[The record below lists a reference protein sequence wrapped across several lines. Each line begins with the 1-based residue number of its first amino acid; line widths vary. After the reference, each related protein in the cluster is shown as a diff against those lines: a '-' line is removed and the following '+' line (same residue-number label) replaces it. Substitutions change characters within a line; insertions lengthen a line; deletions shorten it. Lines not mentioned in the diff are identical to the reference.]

1 MHDGFGCSFAMH
13 GVMDFVLHLF
23 EERNGY
29 GGIGIIVDAGR
40 INFKHLPIEDLFGS
54 TDVTNAF
61 EQLLKVPA
69 ATEILQ
75 PIVIHGKAFFQIFLQ
90 DAGCPDAKLNAA
102 LRFHAVAHGD
112 DDVEVVEHHG
122 LIGIWNVHFLHI
134 AFFIQ
139 FAFRK
144 HLLNVPADDGSVA
157 LKKRGHLLS
166 GKPHGILIEGS
177 LYLCQTVGCRIDNHV
192 VCHDSIFLPAIINH
206 QFHYTIKVDQ
216 SVKKLEDIS
225 VKGGLMNTNMNI
237 QRISIDRLKPAKYNP
252 RKDLKP
258 GDPAYEKIKRSL
270 HEFGYVDP
278 VIWNEVTGNIVG
290 GHQRYKV
297 LTAEGATEIDCVVVH
312 IENPQEEKALNIAL
326 NKAVG
331 EWEPVAL
338 ADLLNDLK
346 LSGYDMDATGFDA
359 AEIDDLFSKVHDK
372 DVKDDDCDIDPEQIE
387 PFVQPG
393 DIWLLGKHRMMC
405 GDSTSEAD
413 VERLMGGDK
422 ANLVVTDPPY
432 NVAYESADG
441 KKIQND
447 SMADGQFYEFL
458 LAAFRNMAAHMAE
471 GGSAYIF
478 HADTE
483 GLNFRRAFKEAGFHI
498 SGVFILVKNSLV
510 LGRSPYQWQHEPVLF
525 GWLPNGKHRWFADR
539 KQSTIWNFDKPK
551 RSKEHPTMKPIPLL
565 AYPIK
570 NSSAP
575 NSIVLDLF
583 GGSGST
589 LMACEQTDRICR
601 TMELDPKYATA
612 IVMRYANEYGTE
624 NIRLLRNGEK
634 LPYDAV
640 APQNSE
646 HE

>member
-1 MHDGFGCSFAMH
+1 
-13 GVMDFVLHLF
+13 
-23 EERNGY
+23 
-29 GGIGIIVDAGR
+29 
-40 INFKHLPIEDLFGS
+40 
-54 TDVTNAF
+54 
-61 EQLLKVPA
+61 
-69 ATEILQ
+69 
-75 PIVIHGKAFFQIFLQ
+75 
-90 DAGCPDAKLNAA
+90 
-102 LRFHAVAHGD
+102 
-112 DDVEVVEHHG
+112 
-122 LIGIWNVHFLHI
+122 
-134 AFFIQ
+134 
-139 FAFRK
+139 
-144 HLLNVPADDGSVA
+144 
-157 LKKRGHLLS
+157 
-166 GKPHGILIEGS
+166 
-177 LYLCQTVGCRIDNHV
+177 
-192 VCHDSIFLPAIINH
+192 
-206 QFHYTIKVDQ
+206 
-216 SVKKLEDIS
+216 
-225 VKGGLMNTNMNI
+225 MNTSMNI
-237 QRISIDRLKPAKYNP
+237 QKISVDQLKPAKYNP

-258 GDPAYEKIKRSL
+258 GDPAYEKIRRSL

-297 LTAEGATEIDCVVVH
+297 LVAEGATEIDCVVVH
-312 IENPQEEKALNIAL
+312 IENRQEEKALNIAL

-338 ADLLNDLK
+338 ADLLSDLK
-346 LSGYDMDATGFDA
+346 ISGYDLDITGFDA
-359 AEIDDLFSKVHDK
+359 AEVDDLFSQVHDK
-372 DVKDDDCDIDPEQIE
+372 DAHDDDCDIDPEQIE
-387 PFVQPG
+387 PFVQFG
-393 DIWLLGKHRMMC
+393 DIWMLGKHRMMC
-405 GDSTSEAD
+405 GDATSEED
-413 VERLMGGDK
+413 VVRLMDGDR

-498 SGVFILVKNSLV
+498 SGVCIWVKNSLV

-525 GWLPNGKHRWFADR
+525 GWLPNGKHRWFSDR
-539 KQSTIWNFDKPK
+539 KQSTVWNFDKPR

-575 NSIVLDLF
+575 NGIVLDLF

-589 LMACEQTDRICR
+589 LMACEQTDRICL

-612 IVMRYANEYGTE
+612 IVMRFSNEYGAE
-624 NIRLLRNGEK
+624 NIRLLRDGKE
-634 LPYDAV
+634 LPYAAV
-640 APQNSE
+640 VPQNSKNE
-646 HE
+646 